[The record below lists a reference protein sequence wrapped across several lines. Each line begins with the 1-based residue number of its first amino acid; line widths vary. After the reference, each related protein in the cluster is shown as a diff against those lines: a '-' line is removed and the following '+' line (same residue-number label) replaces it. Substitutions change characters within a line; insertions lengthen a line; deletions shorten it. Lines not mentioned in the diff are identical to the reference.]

1 MLFFISAPMGRL
13 SLTTNQAIE
22 TPMKSLTDYSKGTL
36 SAANLQVD
44 GTFWTFSVTKHEPF
58 GPVVCRE
65 SLGSPRNQT

>member
-22 TPMKSLTDYSKGTL
+22 TPMKSGTL